1 MSDDD
6 DGSGP
11 ALPRPVPFQEPERF
25 DRLAALLSELERGRG
40 TDALRRISHEDGVI
54 LKYDWP
60 SWLEEGRRYFQPGG
74 IESVDIETARKLLTI
89 IVREDRFLE
98 GSLSESVSS
107 GLAARIVRRIVE
119 LAPDPLSDALSELL
133 DDVEYEDGDG

>member
-1 MSDDD
+1 MSDADTP
-6 DGSGP
+6 G
-11 ALPRPVPFQEPERF
+11 AACARPVPFQEPERF
-25 DRLAALLSELERGRG
+25 DRLTSLLSELERGRG

-60 SWLEEGRRYFQPGG
+60 SWLEAGRRYFRPGG
-74 IESVDIETARKLLTI
+74 IESADLETARKLLTI

-98 GSLSESVSS
+98 GSLEQSVNS

-119 LAPDPLSDALSELL
+119 LAPDPTLDAVTDLL
-133 DDVEYEDGDG
+133 DDLEIEDGES